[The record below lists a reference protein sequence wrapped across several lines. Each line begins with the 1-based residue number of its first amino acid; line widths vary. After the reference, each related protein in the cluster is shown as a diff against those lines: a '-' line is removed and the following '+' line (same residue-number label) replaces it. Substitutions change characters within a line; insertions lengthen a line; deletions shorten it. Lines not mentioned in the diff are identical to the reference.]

1 MELEHRP
8 FRAIVGETSA
18 TQTEYPNGR
27 SRNLDTTVF
36 TWIPRK
42 PRVDS
47 IGIHDRG
54 NRTCNYSPGWILVVL
69 SSKHPIDISIPTIS
83 FYLSTFP
90 RLVEEKF
97 FSPIVKAVASVV
109 KTVNPSP
116 PPRGLLSS
124 LPKTRTFIFNAERLH
139 ETRIDT
145 NSLGISSNFSALEER
160 IGKKKQGGGKKCFA
174 ETGFSLDPLFFI
186 RAAHFFT
193 RLARNGFRH
202 DKNSRASNC
211 CPSLSPVQFLQ
222 THACFALFPEIS
234 LDYSIKLRSARSKN
248 SSG

>member
-1 MELEHRP
+1 MDTRRIIFQTSDRHLDSNYFFLPLNFSSPRRGKIFLPHCKSKLHR
-8 FRAIVGETSA
+8 
-18 TQTEYPNGR
+18 
-27 SRNLDTTVF
+27 LL
-36 TWIPRK
+36 K
-42 PRVDS
+42 PL
-47 IGIHDRG
+47 
-54 NRTCNYSPGWILVVL
+54 TLPL
-69 SSKHPIDISIPTIS
+69 
-83 FYLSTFP
+83 
-90 RLVEEKF
+90 
-97 FSPIVKAVASVV
+97 
-109 KTVNPSP
+109 
-116 PPRGLLSS
+116 RGLLSS